1 MNIIK
6 KILSGIITIILTSL
20 ILLLT
25 INFDLKKI
33 IVDGVIT
40 EVIKYQIT
48 SSMYKSENK
57 EKQKIEYKTDN
68 EQINE
73 ILESDE
79 VQELINKYLDLTVES
94 MVDEDSIDD
103 INIEEDVMNYIKE
116 NKKILE
122 EKTGVEITD
131 EMIEKTKEQAEAQ
144 EISKGFIES
153 IKKTRDNLTSTQKH
167 VLKGYG
173 FLTSIKLRVSLI
185 MMIIISCVLLFILQ
199 TKKFVWL
206 KSIASS
212 TITAGVLVSTSSI
225 IVKLIISKW
234 AAIEILKT
242 SILLKHGLIEV
253 AIGIVILVAYFILRK
268 ITESQKEVNKDDISK
283 EFDIRET

>member
-48 SSMYKSENK
+48 SSMYKSGNK

-94 MVDEDSIDD
+94 MVDDDHIDE
-103 INIEEDVMNYIKE
+103 IKVEEDIIKYIKE
-116 NKKILE
+116 NKKVLE

-131 EMIEKTKEQAEAQ
+131 EMIEQTKEQAEEQ
-144 EISKGFIES
+144 GISKNLIES
-153 IKKTRDNLTSTQKH
+153 IKKTRSNLTSTQKN

-173 FLTSIKLRVSLI
+173 LLTSMRLRITLI
-185 MMIIISCVLLFILQ
+185 VMILICCALLFILQ
-199 TKKFVWL
+199 MKKFRWL
-206 KSIASS
+206 KSISS
-212 TITAGVLVSTSSI
+212 SIMTAGILISAASVIVKI
-225 IVKLIISKW
+225 IVSRW
-234 AAIEILKT
+234 AKIEILKT
-242 SILLKHGLIEV
+242 SILLTHGLIE
-253 AIGIVILVAYFILRK
+253 IGIGIILLIIYFILK
-268 ITESQKEVNKDDISK
+268 SIIKTPKEVNKNDISK
-283 EFDIRET
+283 EFEIRES

>member
-1 MNIIK
+1 M
-6 KILSGIITIILTSL
+6 
-20 ILLLT
+20 
-25 INFDLKKI
+25 
-33 IVDGVIT
+33 
-40 EVIKYQIT
+40 
-48 SSMYKSENK
+48 
-57 EKQKIEYKTDN
+57 
-68 EQINE
+68 
-73 ILESDE
+73 
-79 VQELINKYLDLTVES
+79 
-94 MVDEDSIDD
+94 
-103 INIEEDVMNYIKE
+103 
-116 NKKILE
+116 
-122 EKTGVEITD
+122 
-131 EMIEKTKEQAEAQ
+131 
-144 EISKGFIES
+144 
-153 IKKTRDNLTSTQKH
+153 
-167 VLKGYG
+167 LKGYG

>member
-48 SSMYKSENK
+48 SSMYKSGNK

-242 SILLKHGLIEV
+242 SILLNHGLIEV

>member
-116 NKKILE
+116 NKEILE

-131 EMIEKTKEQAEAQ
+131 EMIEKTKEQGEAQ
-144 EISKGFIES
+144 EISKSFIES